1 MNPFFALVLTTILV
15 ISNSEVNPHSILLL
29 REIHNM
35 PQCVLPLVSNKHP
48 KVGIQFDNILLS
60 YAVQGFNESNAH
72 LITLNF
78 NGQGLHYLTADNN
91 INAYY

>member
-1 MNPFFALVLTTILV
+1 MF
-15 ISNSEVNPHSILLL
+15 LL
-29 REIHNM
+29 REMHHM
-35 PQCVLPLVSNKHP
+35 PQWVLPLVSNKHP

-72 LITLNF
+72 LITLNS

-91 INAYY
+91 MNAYHVGIDTNNNIQVEPESEFDTVR